1 MEELK
6 NIKTYYLKSKEID
19 DNNKY
24 VFNEFVKFA
33 SSILEPEDYKYIVI
47 DSENHDGSGYGFMF
61 LLFEETKS
69 KQVINFFDKLGV
81 LDQYKD
87 VTNDIHTSKIFDN
100 KDFNSVYSSKEF
112 KHIFDEFIYKNLS
125 VDDILDKINERGINS
140 LTKID
145 KEILKKA

>member
-1 MEELK
+1 
-6 NIKTYYLKSKEID
+6 
-19 DNNKY
+19 
-24 VFNEFVKFA
+24 
-33 SSILEPEDYKYIVI
+33 
-47 DSENHDGSGYGFMF
+47 MF